1 MINDIIKRASDILN
15 VRLYA
20 AAQPFLKY
28 ADNIEEA
35 CSIFSDKE
43 SQVNYKREILFK
55 ILAPIMGGAACEYAA
70 PLTVAE
76 FQKLC
81 RQADIKSSQFFTF
94 GEDEGIKR
102 RCRVRVFDFLQYHY
116 KDKVTI
122 ENGDVVVD
130 AGSCY
135 GEFSLFAI
143 QHGAGSVIAFEA
155 FSNNVENSLKTAKH
169 HNYDKKLTIIQKAL
183 GRTCSPIFFH
193 TTGGDGAGYCSEKRL
208 NAQDVEI
215 PQTTLDNICKELNK
229 IPTFIKMDIEG
240 AELSALQGAT
250 EVLSNYPKLAISIYH
265 KINDMWEI
273 PLFIKNNFPDY
284 KFYCKK
290 SSPFGECVLFCSP
303 AGK

>member
-76 FQKLC
+76 FQKLFPFN
-81 RQADIKSSQFFTF
+81 I
-94 GEDEGIKR
+94 
-102 RCRVRVFDFLQYHY
+102 RVFDFLQYHY

-183 GRTCSPIFFH
+183 GKTCSPIFFH